1 MVKWLLDFGVY
12 LLIIYFLL
20 NVEEGMMIE
29 LIEIEFKEMFDYFID
44 ILISIVEEVKNDF
57 DKVLEVLY
65 IIVID
70 WLDEVIV
77 VCKLILKFENFK

>member
-29 LIEIEFKEMFDYFID
+29 LIEIEFKEIFDYFID

>member
-1 MVKWLLDFGVY
+1 
-12 LLIIYFLL
+12 
-20 NVEEGMMIE
+20 MIE
-29 LIEIEFKEMFDYFID
+29 LIEIEFKEIFDYFID
-44 ILISIVEEVKNDF
+44 ILISIVEEVKNDL

-70 WLDEVIV
+70 RLDEVIV

>member
-1 MVKWLLDFGVY
+1 
-12 LLIIYFLL
+12 
-20 NVEEGMMIE
+20 MIE
-29 LIEIEFKEMFDYFID
+29 LIEIEFKEIFDYFID

-70 WLDEVIV
+70 
-77 VCKLILKFENFK
+77 